1 MWIAFEIF
9 NRAETDFRVQFRL
22 QLPTDNIRQQDF
34 VIKSTDANRGTD
46 FVQKQT
52 RYLGIDPGLNR
63 TGYALI
69 ERTSRGPFL
78 REGGVI
84 QSTKTL
90 SLHQRVH
97 EIGCGLREVL
107 AELKPEIVAI
117 EQVFSSAINVK
128 SSLLLAHARGAILM
142 TIADAGIPVIHY
154 SPAEIK
160 RLLTGSGKAPK
171 DQMQLAVQAALRLT
185 KLPEPND
192 VADASA
198 VALCLY
204 HSVRFA
210 A

>member
-1 MWIAFEIF
+1 MTFEIRTQ
-9 NRAETDFRVQFRL
+9 NLVA
-22 QLPTDNIRQQDF
+22 P
-34 VIKSTDANRGTD
+34 
-46 FVQKQT
+46 QT

-69 ERTSRGPFL
+69 ERTSRGPVL

-84 QSTKTL
+84 QSTRSLT
-90 SLHQRVH
+90 LHQRVH
-97 EIGCGLREVL
+97 EIGTGIRDVI

-117 EQVFSSAINVK
+117 EQVFSNAVNVR

-142 TIADAGIPVIHY
+142 TIVEAGIPVIHY
-154 SPAEIK
+154 TPAEIK

-171 DQMQLAVQAALRLT
+171 DQIQHAIKAELRL
-185 KLPEPND
+185 LEIPEPND

-204 HSVRFA
+204 HSVRVA

>member
-1 MWIAFEIF
+1 MEASMTFIVRTQ
-9 NRAETDFRVQFRL
+9 NL
-22 QLPTDNIRQQDF
+22 MP
-34 VIKSTDANRGTD
+34 S
-46 FVQKQT
+46 QT

-69 ERTSRGPFL
+69 ERTSRGPVL

-84 QSTKTL
+84 QSTQKL
-90 SLHQRVH
+90 SLHQRVL
-97 EIGCGLREVL
+97 EIGVGLREVL

-117 EQVFSSAINVK
+117 EQVFSNAQNVK

-142 TIADAGIPVIHY
+142 VIAEAGIPVIHY
-154 SPAEIK
+154 TPAQVK

-171 DQMQLAVQAALRLT
+171 DQMQHAIKAELKLAE
-185 KLPEPND
+185 LPEPND

>member
-1 MWIAFEIF
+1 MAFI
-9 NRAETDFRVQFRL
+9 
-22 QLPTDNIRQQDF
+22 IRSQNLM
-34 VIKSTDANRGTD
+34 SS
-46 FVQKQT
+46 QT

-69 ERTSRGPFL
+69 ERTSKGPVL

-84 QSTKTL
+84 QSTQKLT
-90 SLHQRVH
+90 LHQRVH
-97 EIGCGLREVL
+97 EIGAGIREVI

-117 EQVFSSAINVK
+117 EQVFSNAVNVR

-142 TIADAGIPVIHY
+142 AVVDAGIPVIHY
-154 SPAEIK
+154 TPAEVK

-171 DQMQLAVQAALRLT
+171 EQIQHAIRAELRLT
-185 KLPEPND
+185 ELPEPND

-204 HSVRFA
+204 YSVRIA

>member
-1 MWIAFEIF
+1 MTFIVRTQ
-9 NRAETDFRVQFRL
+9 NL
-22 QLPTDNIRQQDF
+22 LP
-34 VIKSTDANRGTD
+34 S
-46 FVQKQT
+46 QT

-69 ERTSRGPFL
+69 ERTARGPVL

-84 QSTKTL
+84 QSTRTL
-90 SLHQRVH
+90 TLHQRVH
-97 EIGCGLREVL
+97 EIGVGLREVL
-107 AELKPEIVAI
+107 TELKPEIVAI
-117 EQVFSSAINVK
+117 EKIFSNAQNVK
-128 SSLLLAHARGAILM
+128 SAILLAHARGAILM
-142 TIADAGIPVIHY
+142 MIADAGIPVVHY
-154 SPAEIK
+154 TPAEIK

-171 DQMQLAVQAALRLT
+171 DQIQHAIRAELKLAE
-185 KLPEPND
+185 LPEPND

>member
-1 MWIAFEIF
+1 MEFTVRTQNLTA
-9 NRAETDFRVQFRL
+9 
-22 QLPTDNIRQQDF
+22 
-34 VIKSTDANRGTD
+34 
-46 FVQKQT
+46 KQT
-52 RYLGIDPGLNR
+52 RYLGIDPGLCR

-69 ERTSRGPFL
+69 ERTSKGPVL

-84 QSTKTL
+84 QSTKAL

-97 EIGCGLREVL
+97 EIGCGIREVL

-117 EQVFSSAINVK
+117 EQVFSNAQNVK

-142 TIADAGIPVIHY
+142 MIAEVGIPVIHY
-154 SPAEIK
+154 TPAEIK

-171 DQMQLAVQAALRLT
+171 DQMQHAIQSELKLH